1 MFKTVKELYSLLTPK
16 QRRKLLRL
24 QILVILMSFAEIA
37 GVLSIGPFMAV
48 VADMSVLDGDG
59 FWGDIYT
66 ATGFQSHENFLFWM
80 GVLVL
85 SILLVGNAFSI
96 FTMWN
101 LFIYAQQVGAQ
112 IGERLFQHYL
122 FQPWLFH
129 SSGSSATLTK
139 QISQETSRVTDRIIQ
154 PLLQMSAKSIL
165 TGLMMTA
172 IFIYNPKVALA
183 GASIFAVAYFLLYRF
198 VRIPLMRNGKT
209 ISEMQTKRFKLM
221 GEGFGGIKDIL
232 LLGRQNIFSDRFSDA
247 SRKFARS
254 QGVNQ
259 ALSQAPR
266 YAMEL
271 VAFGSVMLLIL
282 YLLKVYEG
290 DLGDILP
297 VLAVYAL
304 AGFKMLPSFQQ
315 IYSSFSYVKGN
326 MAAFEAIR
334 SDLKE
339 SYKRTVEIENRKV
352 QLEEETKKLS
362 VKEKI
367 QIKNVSF
374 TYPGKV
380 DPALNE
386 VNMSIPA
393 KKTIGIVGSSGSGK
407 STVIDILLGLITPSK
422 GELLIDDEPLI
433 SNDDSNKK
441 VREWQNSLGFVPQA
455 IFLSDNSIKENIAF
469 GMEEEN
475 IDAENL
481 SRAVKLAHLDDLIN
495 QLPEGLNTRVGE
507 RGVQLSG
514 GQKQRIGIARAL
526 YHDAD
531 VLVFDEATSALDN
544 ISEKMIM
551 DAIYEFVGKKT
562 VIIIAHRL
570 STVKQCDLI
579 FLMENGKVVDS
590 GTYEELATNNKIFKK
605 MASRA

>member
-1 MFKTVKELYSLLTPK
+1 MFKTVKELYSLLTPE
-16 QRRKLLRL
+16 QRKKLFRL
-24 QILVILMSFAEIA
+24 QILVIIMSIGEIA
-37 GVLSIGPFMAV
+37 GVISIGPFMAV
-48 VADMSVLDGDG
+48 VADTSLLEGG
-59 FWGDIYT
+59 GTWENIYN
-66 ATGFQSHENFLFWM
+66 ATGFQSHENFLFWL

-85 SILLVGNAFSI
+85 FVLLVGNLFSI

-122 FQPWLFH
+122 FQTWLFH

-139 QISQETSRVTDRIIQ
+139 QIAQETSRVTDRIIQ
-154 PLLQMSAKSIL
+154 PLLQMSAKVVL
-165 TGLMMTA
+165 TGLMMLA
-172 IFIYNPKVALA
+172 IFIYNPIVAMA
-183 GASIFAVAYFLLYRF
+183 GAAIFAFAYFLLYRL
-198 VRIPLMRNGKT
+198 VRIRLMRNGKT
-209 ISEMQTKRFKLM
+209 ISEMQEKRFKLM

-232 LLGRQNIFSDRFSDA
+232 LLGRQNIFLERFSQA
-247 SRKFARS
+247 SKKFARS

-259 ALSQAPR
+259 ALSQVPR

-282 YLLKVYEG
+282 YLLKLYEG
-290 DLGDILP
+290 DLGEILP

-315 IYSSFSYVKGN
+315 IYSSFSYVRGN

-334 SDLKE
+334 TDLQE
-339 SYKRTVEIENRKV
+339 SYKRTVEIENKKL
-352 QLEEETKKLS
+352 QLETELDYFS
-362 VKEKI
+362 PKEKI

-380 DPALNE
+380 EPALDNI
-386 VNMSIPA
+386 NMTIPV

-407 STVIDILLGLITPSK
+407 STAIDILLGLISPSD
-422 GELLIDDEPLI
+422 GELLIDGHSLI
-433 SNDDSNKK
+433 PGESGSNSI
-441 VREWQNSLGFVPQA
+441 RAWQNSLGFVPQT

-469 GMEEEN
+469 GIEEKKISVEKLN
-475 IDAENL
+475 K
-481 SRAVKLAHLDDLIN
+481 AVKLAHLEELIN
-495 QLPEGLNTRVGE
+495 QLPDGLNTRVGE

-526 YHDAD
+526 YHDAN

-544 ISEKMIM
+544 ISEKLIM
-551 DAIYEFVGKKT
+551 DAIYDFVGNKT
-562 VIIIAHRL
+562 IIIIAHRL
-570 STVKQCDLI
+570 STVKQCDKI
-579 FLMENGKVVDS
+579 FLMENGKVIDHGS
-590 GTYEELATNNKIFKK
+590 YEELATNNNLFKK
-605 MASRA
+605 MANQV

>member
-1 MFKTVKELYSLLTPK
+1 MFKTVKELYNLLTPK
-16 QRRKLLRL
+16 QRSKLLRL

-48 VADMSVLDGDG
+48 VADMSVLNGDG
-59 FWGDIYT
+59 FWGNIYT

-85 SILLVGNAFSI
+85 LVLMIGNIFSI

-139 QISQETSRVTDRIIQ
+139 QIAQETSRVTDRIIQ
-154 PLLQMSAKSIL
+154 PLLQMSAKSVL

-183 GASIFAVAYFLLYRF
+183 GAFIFAVAYFLLYRF

-232 LLGRQNIFSDRFSDA
+232 LLGRQNIFSERFSDA
-247 SRKFARS
+247 SKRFARS

-339 SYKRTVEIENRKV
+339 SYKRTVEIENQKF
-352 QLEEETKKLS
+352 QLGKETRKLS
-362 VKEKI
+362 VKENI
-367 QIKNVSF
+367 LIKNVSF

-386 VNMSIPA
+386 VSMLIPA

-407 STVIDILLGLITPSK
+407 STIIDILLGLIAPSK
-422 GELLIDDEPLI
+422 GELLIDNI
-433 SNDDSNKK
+433 SLTLSDDVHKK
-441 VREWQNSLGFVPQA
+441 VREWQNSLGFVPQS

-469 GMEEEN
+469 GIEEQDINEEDLN
-475 IDAENL
+475 
-481 SRAVKLAHLDDLIN
+481 RAVKLAHLDELVS
-495 QLPEGLNTRVGE
+495 QLPQGLDTKVGE

-514 GQKQRIGIARAL
+514 GQRQRIGIARAL
-526 YHDAD
+526 YHDAE

-579 FLMENGKVVDS
+579 FLMEAGKVIDS
-590 GTYEELATNNKIFKK
+590 GTYDELAENNKIFKK
-605 MASRA
+605 MANRV

>member
-1 MFKTVKELYSLLTPK
+1 MFKTVKELYNLLTPK
-16 QRRKLLRL
+16 QRSKLLRL

-48 VADMSVLDGDG
+48 VADMSVLNGDG
-59 FWGDIYT
+59 FWGNIYT

-85 SILLVGNAFSI
+85 LVLMIGNIFSI

-139 QISQETSRVTDRIIQ
+139 QIAQETSRVTDRIIQ
-154 PLLQMSAKSIL
+154 PLLQMSAKSVL

-183 GASIFAVAYFLLYRF
+183 GAFIFAVAYFLLYRF

-232 LLGRQNIFSDRFSDA
+232 LLGRQNIFSERFSDA
-247 SRKFARS
+247 SKRFARS

-282 YLLKVYEG
+282 YLLKVYGG

-339 SYKRTVEIENRKV
+339 SYKRTVEIENQKF
-352 QLEEETKKLS
+352 QLGKETRKLS
-362 VKEKI
+362 VKENI
-367 QIKNVSF
+367 LIKNVSF

-386 VNMSIPA
+386 VSMLIPA

-407 STVIDILLGLITPSK
+407 STIIDILLGLIAPSK
-422 GELLIDDEPLI
+422 GELLIDNI
-433 SNDDSNKK
+433 SLTLSDDVHKK
-441 VREWQNSLGFVPQA
+441 VREWQNSLGFVPQS

-469 GMEEEN
+469 GIEEQDINEKDLN
-475 IDAENL
+475 
-481 SRAVKLAHLDDLIN
+481 RAVKLAHLDELVS
-495 QLPEGLNTRVGE
+495 QLPQGLDTKVGE

-514 GQKQRIGIARAL
+514 GQRQRIGIARAL
-526 YHDAD
+526 YHDAE

-579 FLMENGKVVDS
+579 FLMEAGKVIDS
-590 GTYEELATNNKIFKK
+590 GTYDELAENNKIFKK
-605 MASRA
+605 MANRV